1 MKRKRERSEI
11 RSRFSV
17 SGGFALAAANPVDM
31 PFKVSAADQLRQYI
45 LLISGD
51 SAAVKAD
58 TEFKDREQGSGE
70 YHVSHT
76 ERRRYSAGEGVQI
89 DDILAGGACKKRLLR
104 LAKQG
109 KL

>member
-1 MKRKRERSEI
+1 
-11 RSRFSV
+11 
-17 SGGFALAAANPVDM
+17 M

-45 LLISGD
+45 LLKSGD

-76 ERRRYSAGEGVQI
+76 EGRRNGTGKGIQV
-89 DDILAGGACKKRLLR
+89 DDILAGSSGEKRFFR
-104 LAKQG
+104 LTEEREFRFIVILYDKPVR
-109 KL
+109 L